1 MDNKNV
7 KSNSNI
13 KNMDVDYGMDVD
25 VGLNDEFYFIP
36 NDIGIVNSSN
46 DIEYFEIIKNK
57 DKIDD
62 YDIKKSANELVLPL
76 KLYEYK
82 PDETFNAISLD
93 MFIIFISNAINKINI
108 KYNKPIVKSLK
119 REDMILIDLDDNNI
133 KMHREGLNILQ
144 NLTIITK
151 FNDIN
156 IMRTSDLTVFIPIC
170 IIFDGKNNQGHFNVL
185 IINNNIKTISLY
197 EPFGGGGLPK
207 DKEIQFKK
215 ALKYIKENV
224 LYDYVDYKFI
234 GEFRNDGVQYRND
247 IYTRKKYNVPDR
259 YCVAWCAY
267 ICLFKLYN
275 MHLKTKL
282 SFATILNFIY
292 TNLDD
297 PQLNDFIRRFVS
309 MIKKSTDNYT
319 SDVFSTVYSEFIGYN
334 IVKKID
340 DIDI

>member
-1 MDNKNV
+1 MDNKNEI
-7 KSNSNI
+7 NSNI

-25 VGLNDEFYFIP
+25 IGLNDEFYFIP
-36 NDIGIVNSSN
+36 NDIGVVNSSN

-62 YDIKKSANELVLPL
+62 YDIKKSGNELVLPL

-133 KMHREGLNILQ
+133 KMHRDGLNILQ

-170 IIFDGKNNQGHFNVL
+170 IIFDGKNNQGHFNIL

-197 EPFGGGGLPK
+197 EPFGGGSLPK

-224 LYDYVDYKFI
+224 LYEYVDYKFI

-282 SFATILNFIY
+282 SFATILNYIY

-297 PQLNDFIRRFVS
+297 QQLNDFIRRFVS
-309 MIKKSTDNYT
+309 MIKESTDNYT

-334 IVKKID
+334 IIKKID
-340 DIDI
+340 DI

>member
-1 MDNKNV
+1 MNDKND
-7 KSNSNI
+7 SNI

-25 VGLNDEFYFIP
+25 IGLNDEFYFIP

-46 DIEYFEIIKNK
+46 NIEYFEIIKNK

-62 YDIKKSANELVLPL
+62 YDIKKSDNELVLPL
-76 KLYEYK
+76 RLYEYEA
-82 PDETFNAISLD
+82 DETFNTISLD
-93 MFIIFISNAINKINI
+93 MFIIFISNATINKINI
-108 KYNKPIVKSLK
+108 KFNRPIVKSLK

-133 KMHREGLNILQ
+133 KMHRDGLNILQ

-170 IIFDGKNNQGHFNVL
+170 IIFDGKNNQGHFNIL

-197 EPFGGGGLPK
+197 EPFGNSGGLPK

-224 LYDYVDYKFI
+224 LYEYTDYKFI
-234 GEFRNDGVQYRND
+234 GKFRNDGVQYRND
-247 IYTRKKYNVPDR
+247 TYTRKKYNIPDR

-275 MHLKTKL
+275 MHLKTEL
-282 SFATILNFIY
+282 SFATILNYIY

-297 PQLNDFIRRFVS
+297 QQLNDFIRRFVS
-309 MIKKSTDNYT
+309 MIKESTDNYT

-334 IVKKID
+334 MIKKID
-340 DIDI
+340 DI